1 MKNRNLLTAVIAV
14 LIIIATAAIALA
26 EDPSSITF
34 TSVLVNGKD
43 ASASEGV
50 TLKPLQ
56 TLEVT
61 FKVKNILNEKVTKI
75 TNGIIDEN
83 GDVDNYKFTVDGTT
97 QFHLEAGQESAVQKI
112 TTTIPADV
120 PNGKYFLTLTS
131 QGYTLDDKPVSVKKE
146 FNFTVTHEKA
156 EIVVKVDPVAKNTL
170 TCSATTTLNAMITNT
185 GTVKED
191 DIVTK
196 VMDGSTE
203 VYNSQKAG
211 VNLTLAAGQS
221 KSIAMPV
228 TITTEGQHT
237 LSVETGFNY
246 INNVPASTA
255 NTVTISIAKQACLSS
270 TITPTNTDLKVLD
283 GTTLNFGVST
293 NEENYGSSV
302 VWTVDGTQKGTGKT
316 FSQTFSTAGTF
327 TVKATLNQESK
338 TWKVVVADKPLDLT
352 SFGWTQSQVDAIS
365 DPSNVKDVVLNTAEG
380 SITFTQPVDL
390 SDMLTVSDVIK
401 ITSQSVAVDSVK
413 APSLNKPATIM
424 LKNVDGKGII
434 KVYKYDG
441 FTDAS
446 VVDKAVSCPETVCT
460 IGNQQ
465 NSGFTFSVT
474 GFSTFI
480 AVSQKAAELTLPSEI
495 VIEDGK
501 TTSNLSTIFTV
512 QNTGTTESVKNIVF
526 ELSNFASSANAKLLN
541 APTQLAPQESKTLTL
556 QVDSDKNANSGKK
569 LIGTIKVSSDK
580 GSKSV
585 PVYTNS
591 KSFLVIESVKING
604 KTSGTLSLVDAENVV
619 EVTVRN
625 DYTDQMDDVAVTV
638 KILDVDGTD
647 LEEESEEFKLSESDD
662 NKVKLTF
669 DLHEENVD
677 KKQYTLEIIANGK
690 ADDGTTHETT
700 TTQIVDVEIKSHDI
714 IIKRASLL
722 SGTALCGQQY
732 ETLDVTIKN
741 IGSNDEDNVEIRVK
755 NSALNLELF
764 KKNIELDKFSG
775 SDSEFETTFT
785 VDLQKATAGNY
796 PLTIEVYRNGVLQTS
811 STVTLSV
818 QNCGSTGAT
827 VLGTNGAA
835 GQDTLAKQLQEQ
847 LNAKVA
853 GNQPVVKTSLRDS
866 NSYVLLLGGMV
877 VLIFVALVLAMALIW
892 KKK

>member
-1 MKNRNLLTAVIAV
+1 MKNRNLLTAVIVV
-14 LIIIATAAIALA
+14 LLIAATAAIALA
-26 EDPSSITF
+26 EDPSTITL

-43 ASASEGV
+43 ASASESV
-50 TLKPLQ
+50 TIKPLQ
-56 TLEVT
+56 TLEVS
-61 FKVKNILNEKVTKI
+61 FKVKNTLNEKVIKI
-75 TNGIIDEN
+75 NNEITDEN
-83 GDVDNYKFTVDGTT
+83 SDTDGYVFTIDGKT

-120 PNGKYFLTLTS
+120 PNGKYYLTLTS
-131 QGYTLDDKPVSVKKE
+131 KGYTLDDKPVSVKKE
-146 FNFTVTHEKA
+146 FNFTVAHEKA
-156 EIVVKVDPVAKNTL
+156 EIVVKVDPLVKNTL
-170 TCSATTTLNAMITNT
+170 TCSATTTLNAVITNT

-191 DIVTK
+191 DIVTR

-211 VNLTLAAGQS
+211 VDLTLTAGQS
-221 KSIAMPV
+221 KSISLPI
-228 TITTEGQHT
+228 TITSEGQHT

-255 NTVTISIAKQACLSS
+255 NTVTLSVAKQACLSN
-270 TITPTNTDLKVLD
+270 TVTPTNTDLKVVD
-283 GTTLNFGVST
+283 GTTLDFAVST

-316 FSQTFSTAGTF
+316 FSHTFLSAGTF

-338 TWKVVVADKPLDLT
+338 TWKVVVADRPLDLT

-365 DPSNVKDVVLNTAEG
+365 DPSNVKNVVLSTTDG
-380 SITFTQPVDL
+380 SISFTQAVDL
-390 SDMLTVSDVIK
+390 SNILTLSDVVK
-401 ITSQSVAVDSVK
+401 ITGQSAAINSEK
-413 APSLNKPATIM
+413 APSLNKPATIF
-424 LKNVDGKGII
+424 LKNVDGKGLI
-434 KVYKYDG
+434 KLYKYDG
-441 FTDAS
+441 FADAS

-460 IGNQQ
+460 ISNQQ

-501 TTSNLSTIFTV
+501 TTDNLSTTFTV

-526 ELSNFASSANAKLLN
+526 ELSGFTSSANAKVLN
-541 APTQLAPQESKTLTL
+541 APAQLAPQESKTVTF
-556 QVDSDKNANSGKK
+556 QVNSDKNANSGKK

-580 GSKSV
+580 GNKSI

-591 KSFLVIESVKING
+591 KSFLVIETVKVND
-604 KTSGTLSLVDAENVV
+604 KTSGTLSLVDAENKV

-625 DYTDQMDDVAVTV
+625 DYTEEIEDITVTA
-638 KILDVDGTD
+638 KILDVDGAD
-647 LEEESEEFKLSESDD
+647 LEEESEEFKLSDGDD
-662 NKVKLTF
+662 DKVELTF
-669 DLHEENVD
+669 NLLEEDVD
-677 KKQYTLEIIANGK
+677 KKQYTLQITVKGK

-700 TTQIVDVEIKSHDI
+700 TTQIVDVDVKSHEI
-714 IIKRASLL
+714 IIKRAALL
-722 SGTALCGQQY
+722 TGTAQCGQQY

-741 IGSNDEDNVEIRVK
+741 IGSNDEEKVEIRVK
-755 NSALNLELF
+755 NNALNLDLS
-764 KKNIELDKFSG
+764 KKNIKLDKFSD
-775 SDSEFETTFT
+775 SDSEFEATFT
-785 VDLQKATAGNY
+785 IDLQKATAGSY
-796 PLTIEVYRNGVLQTS
+796 PLTIEVYRNGALQTS

-818 QNCGSTGAT
+818 QNCGTTGTT

-853 GNQPVVKTSLRDS
+853 ANQPVVKTSLRDS
-866 NSYVLLLGGMV
+866 NGYVLLLGGIV